1 MPATIYLLFYDT
13 DYGSREEWN
22 TFYTP
27 CEVFL
32 SSEDRETRITYLS
45 NLTDDNGDPCNYI
58 FHKIDRAPIS
68 GSALTEP
75 PRGDSDE
82 EDEIDS

>member
-1 MPATIYLLFYDT
+1 MPDTIYLLFYDT
-13 DYGSREEWN
+13 DSGSREEWN

-45 NLTDDNGDPCNYI
+45 NLCDEDGDPYSYI
-58 FHKIDRAPIS
+58 FHKINCAPIS

-75 PRGDSDE
+75 PRDDLDE

>member
-1 MPATIYLLFYDT
+1 MPDTIYLLFYDT
-13 DYGSREEWN
+13 DFGSRDEWN

-45 NLTDDNGDPCNYI
+45 TLCDDHGDPCNYI
-58 FHKIDRAPIS
+58 FHKIDRAPIG

-75 PRGDSDE
+75 PRDDSDE
-82 EDEIDS
+82 GDEIGF